1 MLVQRT
7 ASVRGVASLAPAMLT
22 RKVAD
27 ANLRSVMSSPC
38 RPPFDFKAALITL
51 LSVSLLAQP
60 AQPAVAA
67 EGLPSIGMPT
77 VVRAKTFQEASVD
90 VAMDAYP
97 LVKSLKA
104 GPVASLGTKVVSL
117 AATGDPREIIQTI
130 DAGLDA
136 FLSVP
141 PDRFIKTVVA
151 LKEATAVASSAP
163 TCNLVCMPPP
173 PYVEKVV
180 VSASDA
186 LSVTNPDKLKA
197 FFFRGAASLASGE
210 KQQYAG
216 VLAETV
222 KFSFSVDKSQLG
234 KFKDDGYELLL
245 AIDNA
250 ASSAPPKK
258 MPTTK
263 PFPKNAAVEQVALE
277 LADGLYPIVQGLQ
290 AKPVAALAGKVISL
304 AASGDPKEIS
314 APCCSQPATCANHPS
329 VEPPSLRAV
338 SASSPAGSQNDRRG
352 ARRLSVCA
360 HRKLLL
366 GGVGAEVRH
375 HGGCGS

>member
-1 MLVQRT
+1 M
-7 ASVRGVASLAPAMLT
+7 
-22 RKVAD
+22 VAD
-27 ANLRSVMSSPC
+27 R
-38 RPPFDFKAALITL
+38 
-51 LSVSLLAQP
+51 
-60 AQPAVAA
+60 
-67 EGLPSIGMPT
+67 
-77 VVRAKTFQEASVD
+77 
-90 VAMDAYP
+90 
-97 LVKSLKA
+97 
-104 GPVASLGTKVVSL
+104 
-117 AATGDPREIIQTI
+117 
-130 DAGLDA
+130 
-136 FLSVP
+136 FL
-141 PDRFIKTVVA
+141 KTVVA

-173 PYVEKVV
+173 PYVEKVAHWVQTSRVPCTSLPTAPPTSEDSAFSLQVV

-186 LSVTNPDKLKA
+186 LSMTNPDKLKA

-216 VLAETV
+216 VLAETI

-234 KFKDDGYELLL
+234 KFKDDGYALLL

-258 MPTTK
+258 MPTAK
-263 PFPKNAAVEQVALE
+263 PLPKNAAVEQVALE

-314 APCCSQPATCANHPS
+314 APRCSQLAPLTLVWKPRHCAL
-329 VEPPSLRAV
+329 VL
-338 SASSPAGSQNDRRG
+338 ASSPAGSQNDRRG
-352 ARRLSVCA
+352 AGRLPVCA
-360 HRKLLL
+360 YRELLL
-366 GGVGAEVRH
+366 GGSGAEVRH

>member
-1 MLVQRT
+1 M
-7 ASVRGVASLAPAMLT
+7 
-22 RKVAD
+22 VAD
-27 ANLRSVMSSPC
+27 
-38 RPPFDFKAALITL
+38 
-51 LSVSLLAQP
+51 
-60 AQPAVAA
+60 
-67 EGLPSIGMPT
+67 
-77 VVRAKTFQEASVD
+77 
-90 VAMDAYP
+90 
-97 LVKSLKA
+97 
-104 GPVASLGTKVVSL
+104 
-117 AATGDPREIIQTI
+117 
-130 DAGLDA
+130 
-136 FLSVP
+136 
-141 PDRFIKTVVA
+141 RFMKTVVA

-173 PYVEKVV
+173 PYVEKVAHWVQTGRVPCIALPTAPLISESRASSLQVV

-186 LSVTNPDKLKA
+186 LSMTNPDKLKA

-314 APCCSQPATCANHPS
+314 ASCCSQPATCATHPS

>member
-7 ASVRGVASLAPAMLT
+7 ASVRGVASLAPAMLP

-141 PDRFIKTVVA
+141 PDRFMKTVVA

-216 VLAETV
+216 VLAETI

-234 KFKDDGYELLL
+234 KFKDDGYALLL

-258 MPTTK
+258 MPTAK
-263 PFPKNAAVEQVALE
+263 PLPKNAAVEQVALE

-290 AKPVAALAGKVISL
+290 GKPVAALAGKVISL

-314 APCCSQPATCANHPS
+314 APRCSQLAPLTLVWNPRRCAL
-329 VEPPSLRAV
+329 VLT
-338 SASSPAGSQNDRRG
+338 SSPAGSQNDRRG
-352 ARRLSVCA
+352 AGRLPVCA
-360 HRKLLL
+360 YRELLL
-366 GGVGAEVRH
+366 GGSCAEVRH
-375 HGGCGS
+375 YGSCGS